1 MLPINKMS
9 PTQMLVIESPLQ
21 LLACNITLHRRS
33 ILRSIAGY
41 RTARGRS
48 TKGQVASRSAREDV
62 ESFTY
67 YANCPPHLGRLLF
80 QFNHRGPRYSFLLS
94 RTALTLDVLPLRY
107 LLTTNRCI
115 STSSSSSSSSSVA
128 LQAGVGL
135 GLLYNMPPGISIPC
149 SVSPFVYP
157 QLSQVRGHV
166 IQPSHFW
173 SSSSSCCIQLSVHLF
188 FGIAVSCILSM

>member
-1 MLPINKMS
+1 
-9 PTQMLVIESPLQ
+9 MLVIESPLQ

-115 STSSSSSSSSSVA
+115 STSSSSSSSSVA